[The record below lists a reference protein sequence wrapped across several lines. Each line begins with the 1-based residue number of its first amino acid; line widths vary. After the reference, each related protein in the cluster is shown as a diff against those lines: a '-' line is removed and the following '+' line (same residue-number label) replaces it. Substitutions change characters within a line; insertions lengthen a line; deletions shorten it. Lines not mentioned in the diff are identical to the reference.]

1 MPKRAKPKCLFSPQ
15 LFGFFILA
23 LDRLREGSEVIQ
35 LRIWREGLQ
44 IEQFS
49 AGHPS
54 QCMAVMSFPRSVLHP
69 FSRLPRDESVHCA
82 VMTYDLK
89 KVLDEQR
96 INGKGVMGI
105 AICDEGV
112 RCVTYS
118 NGRKLTGLRFDK
130 TVPQVQDD
138 FPFVRIEDK
147 MDTYREWTHVQIL
160 LSEFS
165 SQVRELLVGRSTT
178 KMSIGATSYE
188 MRSDFDIGHC
198 SFRMDN
204 VPADGG
210 ESINLIRPPESTFT
224 NEYITKYLKMITMF
238 HDMVHS
244 VQVYTQQESVLVT
257 ECQINTPGG
266 GQCPYYVCIKPKIH
280 LLNES

>member
-15 LFGFFILA
+15 LFSFFIMA

-35 LRIWREGLQ
+35 LRIRQEGLQ

-54 QCMAVMSFPRSVLHP
+54 QCMAVMSFTSKMLHN
-69 FSRLPRDESVHCA
+69 FSRLPHGDESVHCA
-82 VMTYDLK
+82 VMTHELK
-89 KVLDEQR
+89 KVLEEQR
-96 INGKGVMGI
+96 ANGKGVMGI
-105 AICDEGV
+105 AICEEGV

-130 TVPQVQDD
+130 SVPQVQDD
-138 FPFVRIEDK
+138 FPFVSIEDK

-178 KMSIGATSYE
+178 KLSIGPTSYE
-188 MRSDFDIGHC
+188 LRSDFDIGHC
-198 SFRMDN
+198 SFRMDD
-204 VPADGG
+204 VSKDGG
-210 ESINLIRPPESTFT
+210 ESINLIRSPESTFT

-244 VQVYTQQESVLVT
+244 VQIYTQQDSLLVT
-257 ECQINTPGG
+257 ECLINTPGG
-266 GQCPYYVCIKPKIH
+266 GQCPYYVCIKPLSK
-280 LLNES
+280 EE